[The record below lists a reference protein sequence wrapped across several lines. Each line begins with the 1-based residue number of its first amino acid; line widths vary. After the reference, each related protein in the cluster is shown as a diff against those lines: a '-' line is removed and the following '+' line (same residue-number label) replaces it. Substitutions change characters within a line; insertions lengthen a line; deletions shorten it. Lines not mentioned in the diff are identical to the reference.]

1 MRPSQSPGRS
11 GRKISRLHVLLV
23 ALIDGDLCDP
33 GTVQSLSC
41 LVAAIAA
48 AGCGFDGAPAADGAA
63 RDAAPSADRIADA
76 STTFCDG
83 TLVCFSFD
91 GSLATPLASAGSAP
105 LSADHTT
112 TPTTGP
118 MGTAA
123 LFTAESRMKIPPN
136 DSALPI
142 VSAELWLRV
151 DQHIGGERLG
161 LMDADATSS
170 AASFFY
176 YNDQRLRFEL
186 GSQLFVPFQIETARW
201 YYLAQVCDGGTL
213 RVYIDGVAR
222 PETGACQPGDARPY
236 GLQIGANNN
245 QGNGD
250 QSLIGALDGLRLWS
264 SALTPAQIC
273 AASTRMDC

>member
-1 MRPSQSPGRS
+1 M
-11 GRKISRLHVLLV
+11 LLV

-33 GTVQSLSC
+33 GAVQSLSC
-41 LVAAIAA
+41 LVAVALAT
-48 AGCGFDGAPAADGAA
+48 GCGFDGAPAAGGTD
-63 RDAAPSADRIADA
+63 RDAATSVDTIADA

-83 TLVCFSFD
+83 TLVCFAFD
-91 GSLATPLASAGSAP
+91 GPLATPLASAGSAP

-112 TPTTGP
+112 TPTTGA

-136 DSALPI
+136 DSALGI
-142 VSAELWLRV
+142 ASAELWVRV

-161 LMDADATSS
+161 FMDADATSS

-176 YNDQRLRFEL
+176 YYDERLRFEL
-186 GSQLFVPFQIETARW
+186 GAQLFVPFQIETARW

-213 RVYIDGVAR
+213 RVYIDGVQR

-250 QSLIGALDGLRLWS
+250 QSLIGAIDGLRLWS
-264 SALTPAQIC
+264 IPLTPAQIC
-273 AASTRMDC
+273 AASTRVDC